1 MHNTNVAC
9 CVSVLAGT
17 FNTINIDGNTHMYA
31 IVNMYAMFNFGRCV
45 VDACKG
51 GLLAV
56 LLLAGGRAADIADS
70 DVPVLS
76 LVQLE
81 NMPAVVGHNAQTV
94 TCLFFVG
101 AGDHSKSEPA
111 Q

>member
-1 MHNTNVAC
+1 
-9 CVSVLAGT
+9 VLAGT